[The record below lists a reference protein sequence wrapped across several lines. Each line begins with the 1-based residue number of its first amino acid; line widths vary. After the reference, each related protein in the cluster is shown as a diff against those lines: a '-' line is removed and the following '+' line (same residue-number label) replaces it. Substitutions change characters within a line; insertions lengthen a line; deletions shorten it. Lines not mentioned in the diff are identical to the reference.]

1 MADPI
6 VHFEVG
12 ITDGARARD
21 FYGELFGWRF
31 QTEPD
36 ESNTLVVFEEGIGG
50 NLMQV
55 PEGESPYVTF
65 YVLVDDTDAYLERVE
80 RVERLGGKTMVPSTA
95 IPGVGEFAMLADP
108 DGNLIALFTPE
119 TSAS

>member
-55 PEGESPYVTF
+55 PEGASPYVTF
-65 YVLVDDTDAYLERVE
+65 YVLVDDTDAYLE

>member
-1 MADPI
+1 
-6 VHFEVG
+6 
-12 ITDGARARD
+12 
-21 FYGELFGWRF
+21 
-31 QTEPD
+31 
-36 ESNTLVVFEEGIGG
+36 
-50 NLMQV
+50 
-55 PEGESPYVTF
+55 
-65 YVLVDDTDAYLERVE
+65 VE

>member
-55 PEGESPYVTF
+55 PEGASPYVTF
-65 YVLVDDTDAYLERVE
+65 YVLVDCASSPDSGHMCRSIVDTDD
-80 RVERLGGKTMVPSTA
+80 GGLRW
-95 IPGVGEFAMLADP
+95 IWLA
-108 DGNLIALFTPE
+108 TW
-119 TSAS
+119 